1 MATATGVID
10 TAALVRSATWG
21 GDIVRKA
28 IVAHLD
34 AAANELRAERDGYME
49 SGDAMGDHMHIAR
62 VVENVERLRD
72 EIATASLV
80 PPDAPQVE
88 HCRAPA
94 APQWLDAPT
103 RDGLWW
109 RCEKGSAYVEAV
121 SVRFDH
127 VGGYRVAFVGDLRS
141 EYRHPDASEGLPVY
155 GWLRVDVPEAPR

>member
-1 MATATGVID
+1 MATTTGVID

-72 EIATASLV
+72 EVATASLV
-80 PPDAPQVE
+80 PPS
-88 HCRAPA
+88 

-109 RCEKGSAYVEAV
+109 CYVPGSGDAPIIARVE
-121 SVRFDH
+121 
-127 VGGYRVAFVGDLRS
+127 VGHEVAFVGTGYVATWDDMPPRK
-141 EYRHPDASEGLPVY
+141 
-155 GWLRVDVPEAPR
+155 WLRVDVPEAPR

>member
-34 AAANELRAERDGYME
+34 AAANELRAERHGYME

-62 VVENVERLRD
+62 VVENIERLRD
-72 EIATASLV
+72 EVASASLV
-80 PPDAPQVE
+80 P
-88 HCRAPA
+88 PA

-127 VGGYRVAFVGDLRS
+127 VGGYRVAFMGDLRS
-141 EYRHPDASEGLPVY
+141 EYRHPDASEGMPVY

>member
-1 MATATGVID
+1 MATTTGVID

-34 AAANELRAERDGYME
+34 AAASELRAERDGYME

-72 EIATASLV
+72 EVATASLV
-80 PPDAPQVE
+80 PPD
-88 HCRAPA
+88 

-109 RCEKGSAYVEAV
+109 RCEKGSAYVEVVA
-121 SVRFDH
+121 VRFDEL
-127 VGGYRVAFVGDLRS
+127 GGYHVAGVGHAVPM
-141 EYRHPDASEGLPVY
+141 EYRDPSSPERWASCW
-155 GWLRVDVPEAPR
+155 WLRVDVPEAPR

>member
-1 MATATGVID
+1 MATTTGVID

-72 EIATASLV
+72 EVATASLV
-80 PPDAPQVE
+80 P
-88 HCRAPA
+88 PA
-94 APQWLDAPT
+94 APQWLDAPPC
-103 RDGLWW
+103 DGLWW
-109 RCEKGSAYVEAV
+109 RADASGDVEMV
-121 SVRFDH
+121 SVFGRDL
-127 VGGYRVAFVGDLRS
+127 GDDDGALILCVATLGCGDDERW
-141 EYRHPDASEGLPVY
+141 RAGVCVAGHPGAGPHK
-155 GWLRVDVPEAPR
+155 WLRVDVPEAPR